1 MVKII
6 EESLPRRRDEKGNNM
21 TKVDI
26 DIKKLLESGAHFGH
40 KTSRWHPKMAP
51 YLHSKRDGSHIID
64 LTTTVEALEKATD
77 FIEKTAK
84 SGKQVLFVGTKR
96 QAKDAIKTAAVNTNM
111 PYVSERWV
119 GGMLTNVA
127 TISDRI
133 KRLKDFEQKMD
144 SGYFA
149 SKYNKLEVQR
159 FQEEIDEMDYL
170 YGGIKHMS
178 VRPGAVFVS
187 DVNND
192 INAVRE
198 ARKLNIPIVA
208 IVDSNVDPSLVDYPI
223 PANDDAVKAVSLIIG
238 YIEQAVKLGQAGI
251 KAPKEAEKGDK

>member
-1 MVKII
+1 
-6 EESLPRRRDEKGNNM
+6 M

-40 KTSRWHPKMAP
+40 NTSRWHPKMAP

-64 LTTTVEALEKATD
+64 LSTTVECLEKATA
-77 FIEKTAK
+77 FIEKTAG
-84 SGKQVLFVGTKR
+84 SSKQVLIVGTKR
-96 QAKDAIKTAAVNTNM
+96 QAKNAVKQVATDTNM

-119 GGMLTNVA
+119 GGMLTNVD
-127 TISDRI
+127 TISGRI

-159 FQEEIDEMDYL
+159 FQEDIDEMSHL
-170 YGGIKHMS
+170 YGGIKYMD
-178 VRPGAVFVS
+178 VKPGAVFVA

-198 ARKLNIPIVA
+198 ARKLGIPIVA
-208 IVDSNVDPSLVDYPI
+208 IVDSNADPSLVDYPI
-223 PANDDAVKAVSLIIG
+223 PANDDAIKSVALILD
-238 YIEQAVKLGQAGI
+238 YIEQAIKLGKASI
-251 KAPKEAEKGDK
+251 KEVKDKKADLPEKTDKGE